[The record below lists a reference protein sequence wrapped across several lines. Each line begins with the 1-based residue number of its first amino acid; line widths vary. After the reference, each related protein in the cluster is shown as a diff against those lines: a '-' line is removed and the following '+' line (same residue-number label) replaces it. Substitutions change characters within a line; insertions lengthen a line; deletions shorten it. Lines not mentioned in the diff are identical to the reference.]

1 MPPAFPAAPGIPA
14 HHACSPAMCP
24 GTMNGDLLMNPL
36 LSRPV
41 TAVLVLL
48 ACCAALA
55 PFAGAETCY
64 MPQAK
69 FSCEVNEAL
78 SAVNVT
84 IECKDWSTS
93 LKSDPNKRYTWY
105 FRDLQTSYDTGEIG
119 SKDAMFEY
127 PGGRVRIYHSVTND
141 CGNNVTE
148 KFYTFYCTAPY
159 STFEVDKDTG
169 VAPLTVHITDRTRHQ
184 SSDVTLF
191 EYRKNGVTFS
201 TQRSPDITFNTPG
214 TYTITQV
221 VTKTCNPAAPAAT
234 SSKTITVNPALAVYS
249 AVNFSGLNS
258 TSPTTTVTTTVTPT
272 VTTTPV
278 WSAPVVPVY
287 ADTTAMT
294 MPVTT
299 APAAAQPAAT
309 TQQAATAGATP
320 APSQAPGTPA
330 PAAPGTGTLSVVT
343 NPSGAQVFVDDVM
356 RGLSPANLP
365 GILAGQ
371 HTLRLE
377 KSGYRNMTV
386 PVNIEAGK
394 TTDYSTG
401 LEAESG
407 GMGITPIIAAVL
419 VIAAVGGGAYWYTR
433 KKGPGTGGQT

>member
-1 MPPAFPAAPGIPA
+1 MIP
-14 HHACSPAMCP
+14 
-24 GTMNGDLLMNPL
+24 LY
-36 LSRPV
+36 SRPV
-41 TAVLVLL
+41 MTILVLL
-48 ACCAALA
+48 ACSTALA
-55 PFAGAETCY
+55 PLVNAETCY
-64 MPQAK
+64 EPIARY
-69 FSCEVNEAL
+69 SCEL
-78 SAVNVT
+78 IGFSSASTAT
-84 IECKDWSTS
+84 IECTDSSTPF
-93 LKSDPNKRYTWY
+93 LKSQPIIAYVWQFNNLENGDYMNI
-105 FRDLQTSYDTGEIG
+105 QT
-119 SKDAMFEY
+119 KDATYEY
-127 PGGRVRIYHSVTND
+127 PGGRVEIIHSVKSD
-141 CGNNVTE
+141 CGTWNGSGKT
-148 KFYTFYCTAPY
+148 YTFYCNEPY
-159 STFEVDKDTG
+159 STFEVDKDNG
-169 VAPLTVHITDRTRHQ
+169 VAPLTVHITDKTRHQ
-184 SSDVTLF
+184 PSDVTLF
-191 EYRKNGVTFS
+191 EYRKNGVRFS
-201 TQRSPDITFNTPG
+201 TERNPDITFNAPG

-272 VTTTPV
+272 ITTTTTWPE
-278 WSAPVVPVY
+278 PVVPVY

-343 NPSGAQVFVDDVM
+343 NPAGAQVFVDDVL
-356 RGLSPANLP
+356 RGLSPTTIPELP
-365 GILAGQ
+365 AGP

-386 PVNIEAGK
+386 PVAIGDGR
-394 TTDYSTG
+394 TTEYSTA

-433 KKGPGTGGQT
+433 KKGPGTGGQA